1 MTGVL
6 TLLLGATLVGLLG
19 HRPLL
24 WLADRRADPTI
35 LLTGWL
41 LLTVGLVSS
50 VLAMIGLLALPAD
63 KHPATGFFRLAGG
76 CWTAVAAG
84 TLPKGRQLV
93 AAVSVALVVII
104 IVRLGVVVR
113 ARARAQRRLAPH
125 LEQLRLLA
133 QTTPP
138 GDPLWV
144 EDDRALAL
152 SIGGRPGLI
161 IMTRGLRQQLPPTA
175 VHATLE
181 HERAHLRGHHH
192 ALIIVAETLSATLPW
207 CPLLGAAPAAITD
220 LVELA
225 ADASAA
231 RRCGAEAVH
240 TALTHLTHQPAP
252 TLGLAMASRLTE
264 LRISRLGAQGRRMTA
279 LLRWPGCAAIAV
291 GALVLPLA
299 TGWMAFNLVGCV
311 VA

>member
-1 MTGVL
+1 MTGIL
-6 TLLLGATLVGLLG
+6 TLLLGATLVGLCG

-24 WLADRRADPTI
+24 WLADRRLDPTI

-50 VLAMIGLLALPAD
+50 TVAMIGLLALPAD
-63 KHPATGFFRLAGG
+63 RHPATGFFRLAGG

-84 TLPKGRQLV
+84 TLPEWRQV
-93 AAVSVALVVII
+93 FAAVSVGLAMLIVI
-104 IVRLGVVVR
+104 RMGVAIRPRVR
-113 ARARAQRRLAPH
+113 ARKRRAPE

-133 QTTPP
+133 QAAPS
-138 GDPLWV
+138 GDLLWV

-161 IMTRGLRQQLPPTA
+161 IMTRGLREQLPPTA
-175 VHATLE
+175 VQATLE

-192 ALIIVAETLSATLPW
+192 ALITVAEILAAALPW
-207 CPLLGAAPAAITD
+207 CPLLGAAPAATKD

-231 RRCGAEAVH
+231 RRCGAEAVR
-240 TALTHLTHQPAP
+240 TALTRLTQHPAP
-252 TLGLAMASRLTE
+252 ALGLAMASRLTE
-264 LRISRLGAQGRRMTA
+264 LRISRLGARGWRTPS
-279 LLRWPGCAAIAV
+279 LLRWPGCAAMAV

-299 TGWMAFNLVGCV
+299 TGWLAFNLVGCV

>member
-6 TLLLGATLVGLLG
+6 TLLLGVTLVGLLG

-24 WLADRRADPTI
+24 WLADRWLDPTI

-50 VLAMIGLLALPAD
+50 ALAMIGVLALPAD
-63 KHPATGFFRLAGG
+63 THPSTGVFRLAGG

-84 TLPKGRQLV
+84 TLPQSRQLF
-93 AAVSVALVVII
+93 AAVSLALAMVII
-104 IVRLGVVVR
+104 LRLGLVIR
-113 ARARAQRRLAPH
+113 ARSRARKRRAPH
-125 LEQLRLLA
+125 MAQLRLLA

-138 GDPLWV
+138 GAPLWV

-152 SIGGRPGLI
+152 SFGGRPGLI
-161 IMTRGLRQQLPPTA
+161 IMSQGLRDQLPPPA

-192 ALIIVAETLSATLPW
+192 VLITVVEILAAALPW
-207 CPLLGAAPAAITD
+207 CPLLRAAPAATKD

-231 RRCGAEAVH
+231 RRCGAEAVRS
-240 TALTHLTHQPAP
+240 ALKHLSHQPAP
-252 TLGLAMASRLTE
+252 ALGLAMASRLTE
-264 LRISRLGAQGRRMTA
+264 LRISRLRTNGRRMTA

-291 GALVLPLA
+291 AALVLPLA
-299 TGWMAFNLVGCV
+299 TGWLAFKIVGCV
-311 VA
+311 LA